1 MLHICISYM
10 FFKMHKLPLMYPIFS
25 WNAWWFSKY
34 IDHSYLY
41 WFSMMYW
48 TTNLKVNSVL
58 DREPS
63 LLVKSI
69 YFDKFQQIFRNKSR
83 VSKNVKFSC
92 FDKNFMHVTVTMNSV
107 GLQTASEEH
116 LCQNSSTRAVQ
127 SRSGFNLMPR
137 YVE

>member
-83 VSKNVKFSC
+83 VSKNIKFSC
-92 FDKNFMHVTVTMNSV
+92 FARISSLLQLQWTALVCKRLLKNTCAKTVAPALSK
-107 GLQTASEEH
+107 
-116 LCQNSSTRAVQ
+116 AVQ
-127 SRSGFNLMPR
+127 DSTWCRDT
-137 YVE
+137 